1 LPAIPSNLPSHK
13 SNFVALQQ
21 EWRFKAD
28 MIKAALHH
36 LTRYRY
42 SRPIRLGPQVVRL
55 RPAPHSRTLVPNYS
69 LKISPPEH
77 FLNWQQ
83 DPHGN
88 WQARIV
94 FPDPVDH
101 FSIEVDLLAELAIIN
116 PFDFFVDPYAEQVP
130 FAYDSALREDLA
142 AYFETE
148 NHGPLFDA
156 LVREFSNQSGR
167 SIDFLVALNSALA
180 QRIGYV
186 IRMEAGVQPPE
197 ETLRLGTGSC
207 RDSAWLL
214 VQMLRK
220 LGFAARFVSGYL
232 IQMIADVEPR
242 EGPKGP
248 EADFTDLHAWTE
260 VYLPGAGWVGLD
272 STSGLFAGEGHIPL
286 AATPHYRSAAPISG
300 EAEPAEVDFHFEM
313 SIARIAEAVRIT
325 KPFTE
330 ARWQALLALGERVDA
345 DLVAQD
351 VRLTTGGEPTF
362 VAETD
367 VEAPEWN
374 SEAVGPTKALY
385 ADRLIRKLREKFA
398 PGALLHHGQGK
409 WYPGESLPRWGY
421 SLYWRKD
428 GIPVWRDPSLI
439 AGDTR
444 AESEGTIDPDGP
456 VNAECAQRFIGEAA
470 EGFGLSGEFVHPVY
484 EDAVSWIV
492 KEAELPANT
501 SPDDPK
507 LDSPEERN
515 RIMRT
520 FQRGLSKPVGYVL
533 PIQRWNSKSQQQPRW
548 KSEQWAVRRGAL
560 FAVPGDSAL
569 GYRLPLGSLPYVP
582 PSDYPYIHPR
592 DTAEPR
598 APLADF
604 RSQTTERG
612 SQSREAGVARDQR
625 HEAVVAPDAEHQERV
640 EQKIIEGAVRTALA
654 IEPRGDHLSVFIPP
668 VEALD
673 DYLELVAEIEMVA
686 ERMQLPVRIEGYP
699 PPPDPRLMVLK
710 VTPDPGVIE
719 VNIHPAA
726 SWDEAVAIT
735 EVVYDEARNCGL
747 TADKFMVDGRSI
759 GTGGG
764 NHLVLG
770 GPSLTDSP
778 FIRRPDLLKSFVL
791 EWQRHPS
798 LSYLFSGMF
807 IGPTSQAPRI
817 DEARHDSIYEL
828 EVALAQV
835 PPPSQQQPPPWLVD
849 RLFRNL
855 LVDVTGNTHRTEI
868 CIDKLFS
875 PDGPTGRLGLVE
887 FRGFEMPPDAQM
899 SLAQQLLL
907 RAMTAWFW
915 REPRDGALVRWG
927 TSLHDRFMLPHF
939 VWADFLDVLGELRGA
954 GYHFDPAW
962 FEAQRQFRFPVHGE
976 IEAGGVTLE
985 LSHALEPWNVLGET
999 GAIGGTVR
1007 YVDSSTERLQVLA
1020 RGLIPG
1026 RHIIAC
1032 NGRRV
1037 PLHPTGTA
1045 GEGVGG
1051 VRYKAWFAANCLH
1064 PVLEAHAPLTFDV
1077 LDSWNGRSLGGCVYH
1092 VAHPGG
1098 RSYDDIPVNG
1108 YEAESRRSAR
1118 FQAHGHTPGQ
1128 VAMPPQEAGGEF
1140 PMTLDLR
1147 RPPGLG

>member
-1 LPAIPSNLPSHK
+1 
-13 SNFVALQQ
+13 
-21 EWRFKAD
+21 
-28 MIKAALHH
+28 MIKAGLHH
-36 LTRYRY
+36 LTRYQY
-42 SRPIRLGPQVVRL
+42 NRPIKLGPQVVRL
-55 RPAPHSRTLVPNYS
+55 RPAPHSRTAVPNYS
-69 LKISPPEH
+69 LKISPPNH

-116 PFDFFVDPYAEQVP
+116 PFDFFVDPYAEEVP
-130 FAYDSALREDLA
+130 FTYDAALREDLA

-148 NHGPLFDA
+148 LHGPLFDG
-156 LVREFSNQSGR
+156 LVAEFSHQSGR
-167 SIDFLVALNSALA
+167 SIDFLVALNSALE

-207 RDSAWLL
+207 RDSAWLQ
-214 VQMLRK
+214 VQLLRR

-232 IQMIADVEPR
+232 IQMVADVTPR

-272 STSGLFAGEGHIPL
+272 PTSGLFAGEGHIPL

-300 EAEPAEVDFHFEM
+300 MAEPAEVNFHFEM
-313 SIARIAEAVRIT
+313 DITRIAEAVRIT

-330 ARWQALLALGERVDA
+330 ARWQALIELGDKVDA

-385 ADRLIRKLREKFA
+385 ADRLIRRLREKFA

-421 SLYWRKD
+421 SLYWRGD
-428 GIPVWRDPSLI
+428 GVPVWRDPALI
-439 AGDTR
+439 AASTSESAIDSAGPVD
-444 AESEGTIDPDGP
+444 AES
-456 VNAECAQRFIGEAA
+456 ARRFINEAA
-470 EGFGLSGEFVHPVY
+470 EGFGLPGEFIHPVY

-507 LDSPEERN
+507 LDDAEERN

-520 FQRGLSKPVGYVL
+520 FQRGLSKPVGFVL

-548 KSEQWAVRRGAL
+548 KSEKWAVRRGAL

-592 DTAEPR
+592 DTAEPHQ
-598 APLADF
+598 PLADF
-604 RSQTTERG
+604 RSQAMERG
-612 SQSREAGVARDQR
+612 SQTREAAVTREQR
-625 HEAVVAPDAEHQERV
+625 HESVTAADGERQERV

-673 DYLELVAEIEMVA
+673 DYLELVAEIELIA
-686 ERMQLPVRIEGYP
+686 ERLQLPVRIEGYP
-699 PPPDPRLMVLK
+699 PPPDPRLKVLK

-719 VNIHPAA
+719 VNIQPAA
-726 SWDEAVAIT
+726 SWAEAVEIT
-735 EVVYDEARNCGL
+735 EVIYDEARSCGL

-828 EVALAQV
+828 EIALAQV
-835 PPPSQQQPPPWLVD
+835 PPPSESQPSPWLVD
-849 RLFRNL
+849 RLLRNL

-887 FRGFEMPPDAQM
+887 FRGFEMPPDARM

-907 RAMTAWFW
+907 RAMTARFW

-927 TSLHDRFMLPHF
+927 TALHDRFMLPHF
-939 VWADFLDVLGELRGA
+939 VWADFLDVLVDLRRA
-954 GYHFDPAW
+954 GYDFDPAW
-962 FEAQRQFRFPVHGE
+962 FEAQRQFRFPVHGQ

-985 LSHALEPWNVLGET
+985 ISHALEPWNVLGET

-1020 RGLIPG
+1020 KGLIPG

-1051 VRYKAWFAANCLH
+1051 VRYKAWFPANCLH

-1098 RSYDDIPVNG
+1098 RAYDDIPVNG
-1108 YEAESRRSAR
+1108 YEAESRRRAR
-1118 FQAHGHTPGQ
+1118 FQGHGHTPGP

-1147 RPPGLG
+1147 RPPRLD